1 MSVRDTILA
10 KIRDN
15 NLTELPLPE
24 IPFFNDGNDDLV
36 ARYKSVLTS
45 IGGTPR
51 ELAASETLE
60 DLIRE
65 VYPDAERIASLV
77 PLAGIPLTEITDET
91 DKATLEAMDVAVLKG
106 EFGVAEN
113 AAIWVPEANML
124 NRALPFIS
132 QHLVLLI
139 EKKTLVL
146 NMHEAYERIDTESL
160 SYGVFIA
167 GPSKTADI
175 EQSLVIGAH
184 GARSLVVVLL

>member
-1 MSVRDTILA
+1 MSVRDSILA
-10 KIRDN
+10 KIRSN

-24 IPFFNDGNDDLV
+24 IPFFNDGRTDLL
-36 ARYKSVLTS
+36 ARYKTVLTS

-51 ELAASETLE
+51 ELAEAETLE

-65 VYPDAERIASLV
+65 VYPDAERIASSV
-77 PLAGIPLTEITDET
+77 PLAGIPLVTISDET
-91 DKATLEAMDVAVLKG
+91 DKATLEAMDVAILKG
-106 EFGVAEN
+106 EFAVAEN

-132 QHLVLLI
+132 QHLVLLV
-139 EKKTLVL
+139 EKDKLVL
-146 NMHEAYERIDTESL
+146 NMHEAYEHIDTESL

-184 GARSLVVVLL
+184 GARSLVVVFL